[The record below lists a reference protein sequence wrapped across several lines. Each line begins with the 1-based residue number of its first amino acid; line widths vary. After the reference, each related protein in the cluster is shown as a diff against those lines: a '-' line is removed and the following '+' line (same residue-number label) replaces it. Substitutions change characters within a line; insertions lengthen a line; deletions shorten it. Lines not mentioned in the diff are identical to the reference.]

1 MGMMSEA
8 PSSERVQIG
17 FFGIRNAGKSSVVNA
32 VTGQNLS
39 VISDTP
45 GTTTDPVRKTME
57 ISPIGPVVVIDTPGF
72 DDEGELGT
80 MRVAKTK
87 ETLRRVD
94 VAVLV
99 VDNTLGMR
107 PKDRELL
114 DIFEK
119 LRIPYIVALN
129 KTDLM
134 LQVPEAQTEMTGAV
148 SQSRELSAG
157 AAKVLPQVGRE
168 AERRAVLHAELAVS
182 AKTGWHIRELK
193 DLIGKLGKAK
203 ISSRGLLDGLIEPG
217 DLFVLVIPQD
227 ASAPKGRLILPEQMM
242 IHEILDHAS
251 MALCCQP
258 PQLRQTLAFLAQSGK
273 KIRMVIT
280 DSQAFSE
287 VSKAVPEEI
296 PLVSFSILMARYK
309 GVLEEA
315 ARGVKAV
322 DMLQDG
328 DKVLM
333 SEGCTHHRQCQDI
346 GTVKIPAWLR
356 TYTKKNISIETSS
369 GFGFPEDLSPYRMVI
384 HCGGCMLNEREVQS
398 RMRQA
403 KEQGVPFTNYGITI
417 AYMNGILQRSAKAIG
432 LVL

>member
-45 GTTTDPVRKTME
+45 GTTTDPVRKAME

-80 MRVAKTK
+80 LRVAKTK
-87 ETLRRVD
+87 ETLRQVD

-99 VDNTLGMR
+99 VDSILGMR

-119 LRIPYIVALN
+119 LRIPYVVALN
-129 KTDLM
+129 KVDLM
-134 LQVPEAQTEMTGAV
+134 QRVQETKTEMTGAV

-157 AAKVLPQVGRE
+157 AAEVLPQVGRE

-296 PLVSFSILMARYK
+296 PLASFSILMARYK

>member
-1 MGMMSEA
+1 MGMMSEV

-45 GTTTDPVRKTME
+45 GTTTDPVRKAME

-80 MRVAKTK
+80 LRVAKTK
-87 ETLRRVD
+87 ETLRQVD

-99 VDNTLGMR
+99 VDSILGMR

-119 LRIPYIVALN
+119 LRIPYVVALN
-129 KTDLM
+129 KVDLM
-134 LQVPEAQTEMTGAV
+134 QRVQETKTEMTGAV

-157 AAKVLPQVGRE
+157 AAEVLPQVGRE
-168 AERRAVLHAELAVS
+168 AERRAVPHAEFAVS

-296 PLVSFSILMARYK
+296 PLASFSILMARYK

-356 TYTKKNISIETSS
+356 AYTKKNISIETSS

-384 HCGGCMLNEREVQS
+384 HCGGCMLNEKEVQS

-432 LVL
+432 LSL

>member
-45 GTTTDPVRKTME
+45 GTTTDPVRKAME

-80 MRVAKTK
+80 LRVAKTK

-99 VDNTLGMR
+99 VDSTLGMR

-134 LQVPEAQTEMTGAV
+134 RQEPETQAGMAGAV
-148 SQSRELSAG
+148 CQSRASSG
-157 AAKVLPQVGRE
+157 AAEDLKQSGSE
-168 AERRAVLHAELAVS
+168 AGQRTVPHAELAVS

-193 DLIGKLGKAK
+193 DLIGRLGKAK
-203 ISSRGLLDGLIEPG
+203 ISSLGLLDGLIEPG

-251 MALCCQP
+251 MAICCQP
-258 PQLRQTLAFLAQSGK
+258 PQLQQTLAFLAQSGK

-280 DSQAFSE
+280 DSQAFAE
-287 VSKAVPEEI
+287 VSETVPEEI
-296 PLVSFSILMARYK
+296 SLASFSILMARYK

-315 ARGVKAV
+315 ARGVRAV
-322 DMLQDG
+322 DTLQDG
-328 DKVLM
+328 DRVLM
-333 SEGCTHHRQCQDI
+333 AEGCTHHRQCQDI

-356 TYTKKNISIETSS
+356 AYTGKDISIETSS

-384 HCGGCMLNEREVQS
+384 HCGGCMLNEKEVQS

-432 LVL
+432 LAL

>member
-1 MGMMSEA
+1 MGIMSEV

-32 VTGQNLS
+32 VTEQNLS

-45 GTTTDPVRKTME
+45 GTTTDPVRKAME

-72 DDEGELGT
+72 DDEGELGA

-99 VDNTLGMR
+99 VDGTRGMR

-119 LRIPYIVALN
+119 LRIPYVVALN

-134 LQVPEAQTEMTGAV
+134 QQVPEVQAGMAGAV
-148 SQSRELSAG
+148 CQSRASSGTAEDLKQS
-157 AAKVLPQVGRE
+157 GRE
-168 AERRAVLHAELAVS
+168 AEQLTVSHAELAVS

-193 DLIGKLGKAK
+193 DLIGRLGKAK
-203 ISSRGLLDGLIEPG
+203 ISSLGLLDGLIEPG

-296 PLVSFSILMARYK
+296 PLASFSILMARYK

-315 ARGVKAV
+315 ARGVKTV

-356 TYTKKNISIETSS
+356 AYTKKNISIETSS

-432 LVL
+432 LAL

>member
-1 MGMMSEA
+1 MGIMSEV

-45 GTTTDPVRKTME
+45 GTTTDPVRKAME

-99 VDNTLGMR
+99 VDGTRGMR

-134 LQVPEAQTEMTGAV
+134 LQVPEVQAGMAGAV
-148 SQSRELSAG
+148 CQSRASSGTAEDLKQSG
-157 AAKVLPQVGRE
+157 SE
-168 AERRAVLHAELAVS
+168 AEQLTVSHAEIAVS

-296 PLVSFSILMARYK
+296 PLASFSILMARYK

-356 TYTKKNISIETSS
+356 AYTKKSISIETSS

-403 KEQGVPFTNYGITI
+403 REQGVPFTNYGITI

-432 LVL
+432 LAL

>member
-45 GTTTDPVRKTME
+45 GTTTDPVRKAME

-80 MRVAKTK
+80 LRVAKTK

-99 VDNTLGMR
+99 VDSTLGMR

-134 LQVPEAQTEMTGAV
+134 RQEPETQAGMAGAV
-148 SQSRELSAG
+148 CQSRASSG
-157 AAKVLPQVGRE
+157 AAEDLKQSGSE
-168 AERRAVLHAELAVS
+168 AGQRTVPHAELAVS

-193 DLIGKLGKAK
+193 DLIGRLGKAK
-203 ISSRGLLDGLIEPG
+203 ISSLGLLDGLIEPG

-251 MALCCQP
+251 MAICCQP
-258 PQLRQTLAFLAQSGK
+258 PQLQQTLAFLAQSGK

-280 DSQAFSE
+280 DSQAFAE
-287 VSKAVPEEI
+287 VSETVPEEI
-296 PLVSFSILMARYK
+296 SLASFSILMARYK

-315 ARGVKAV
+315 ARGVRAV
-322 DMLQDG
+322 DSLQDG
-328 DKVLM
+328 DRVLM
-333 SEGCTHHRQCQDI
+333 AEGCTHHRQCQDI

-356 TYTKKNISIETSS
+356 AYTGKDISIETSS

-384 HCGGCMLNEREVQS
+384 HCGGCMLNEKEVQS

-432 LVL
+432 LAL

>member
-45 GTTTDPVRKTME
+45 GTTTDPVRKAME

-99 VDNTLGMR
+99 VDGTRGMR
-107 PKDRELL
+107 AKDRELL

-119 LRIPYIVALN
+119 LRIPYVVALN
-129 KTDLM
+129 KADLM
-134 LQVPEAQTEMTGAV
+134 QRVQETKTEMTGAV

-157 AAKVLPQVGRE
+157 AAEVLPQVGRE
-168 AERRAVLHAELAVS
+168 AERRAVPHAEFAVS

-296 PLVSFSILMARYK
+296 PLASFSILMARYK

-315 ARGVKAV
+315 ARGVKTV

-328 DKVLM
+328 DKILM

-356 TYTKKNISIETSS
+356 SYTKKNISIETSS

-384 HCGGCMLNEREVQS
+384 HCGGCMLNEKEVQS

-432 LVL
+432 LSL

>member
-1 MGMMSEA
+1 MGIMSEV

-99 VDNTLGMR
+99 VDGTRGMR
-107 PKDRELL
+107 AKDRELL

-134 LQVPEAQTEMTGAV
+134 LQVPEAQAEMTGTV
-148 SQSRELSAG
+148 CQSRASSGTAEDLKQSG
-157 AAKVLPQVGRE
+157 SE
-168 AERRAVLHAELAVS
+168 AEQLTVSHAEIAVS

-203 ISSRGLLDGLIEPG
+203 S
-217 DLFVLVIPQD
+217 V
-227 ASAPKGRLILPEQMM
+227 
-242 IHEILDHAS
+242 HA
-251 MALCCQP
+251 
-258 PQLRQTLAFLAQSGK
+258 
-273 KIRMVIT
+273 
-280 DSQAFSE
+280 DS
-287 VSKAVPEEI
+287 
-296 PLVSFSILMARYK
+296 L
-309 GVLEEA
+309 
-315 ARGVKAV
+315 
-322 DMLQDG
+322 
-328 DKVLM
+328 
-333 SEGCTHHRQCQDI
+333 
-346 GTVKIPAWLR
+346 TV
-356 TYTKKNISIETSS
+356 
-369 GFGFPEDLSPYRMVI
+369 
-384 HCGGCMLNEREVQS
+384 
-398 RMRQA
+398 
-403 KEQGVPFTNYGITI
+403 
-417 AYMNGILQRSAKAIG
+417 
-432 LVL
+432 

>member
-45 GTTTDPVRKTME
+45 GTTTDPVRKAME

-80 MRVAKTK
+80 LRVAKTK

-99 VDNTLGMR
+99 VDSTLGMR

-119 LRIPYIVALN
+119 LRIPYIIALN

-134 LQVPEAQTEMTGAV
+134 RQVPEAQAGMAGAV
-148 SQSRELSAG
+148 CQSRASSGTAEDLKQSGSEAG
-157 AAKVLPQVGRE
+157 QWTVP
-168 AERRAVLHAELAVS
+168 HAELAVS

-193 DLIGKLGKAK
+193 DLIGRLGKAK
-203 ISSRGLLDGLIEPG
+203 ISSLGLLDGLIEPG

-251 MALCCQP
+251 MAICCQP
-258 PQLRQTLAFLAQSGK
+258 PQLQQTLAFLAQSGK

-280 DSQAFSE
+280 DSQAFAE
-287 VSKAVPEEI
+287 VSETVPEEI
-296 PLVSFSILMARYK
+296 PLASFSILMARYK

-315 ARGVKAV
+315 ARGVRAV
-322 DMLQDG
+322 DTLQDG
-328 DKVLM
+328 DRVLM
-333 SEGCTHHRQCQDI
+333 AEGCTHHRQCQDI

-356 TYTKKNISIETSS
+356 AYTGKDISIETSS

-384 HCGGCMLNEREVQS
+384 HCGGCMLNEKEVQS

-432 LVL
+432 LAL

>member
-45 GTTTDPVRKTME
+45 GTTTDPVRKAME

-99 VDNTLGMR
+99 VDGTRGMR

-296 PLVSFSILMARYK
+296 PLASFSILMARYK

-356 TYTKKNISIETSS
+356 AYTKKNISIETSS

-384 HCGGCMLNEREVQS
+384 HCGGCMLNEKEVQS

-403 KEQGVPFTNYGITI
+403 KEQGAPFTNYGITI

-432 LVL
+432 LSL

>member
-1 MGMMSEA
+1 MGMMSEV

-45 GTTTDPVRKTME
+45 GTTTDPVRKAME

-99 VDNTLGMR
+99 VDGTRGMR

-134 LQVPEAQTEMTGAV
+134 LQVPEAQAGMAGAV

-280 DSQAFSE
+280 DSQAFAEVSE
-287 VSKAVPEEI
+287 VVPEEI
-296 PLVSFSILMARYK
+296 PLASFSILMARYK

-315 ARGVKAV
+315 ARGVRAV
-322 DMLQDG
+322 DTLQDG

-384 HCGGCMLNEREVQS
+384 HCGGCMLNEKEVQS

-432 LVL
+432 LSL

>member
-45 GTTTDPVRKTME
+45 GTTTDPVRKAME
-57 ISPIGPVVVIDTPGF
+57 ISPIGPVMVIDTPGF

-80 MRVAKTK
+80 LRVVKTK

-99 VDNTLGMR
+99 VDGTLGMR

-134 LQVPEAQTEMTGAV
+134 LQVPGAQAGMAGAV
-148 SQSRELSAG
+148 CQSRASSGTAEDLKQSGSEAG
-157 AAKVLPQVGRE
+157 QRTVP
-168 AERRAVLHAELAVS
+168 HAELAVT

-193 DLIGKLGKAK
+193 DLIGRLGKAK
-203 ISSRGLLDGLIEPG
+203 ISSLGLLDGLIEPG

-296 PLVSFSILMARYK
+296 PLASFSILMARYK

-322 DMLQDG
+322 DMLQNG

-356 TYTKKNISIETSS
+356 AYTKKNISIETSS

-432 LVL
+432 LAL

>member
-1 MGMMSEA
+1 MGMMSEV

-45 GTTTDPVRKTME
+45 GTTTDPVRKAME

-80 MRVAKTK
+80 LRVVKTK

-99 VDNTLGMR
+99 VDSTLGMR

-134 LQVPEAQTEMTGAV
+134 LQVPEAQAGMAGAV
-148 SQSRELSAG
+148 CQSRASSGTAEDLKQSGSEAG
-157 AAKVLPQVGRE
+157 QRTVP
-168 AERRAVLHAELAVS
+168 HAELAVS

-193 DLIGKLGKAK
+193 DLIGRLGKAK
-203 ISSRGLLDGLIEPG
+203 ISSLGLLDGLIEPG

-227 ASAPKGRLILPEQMM
+227 ASAPKGRLILPEQMV

-296 PLVSFSILMARYK
+296 PLASFSILMARYK

-356 TYTKKNISIETSS
+356 AYTKKSISIETSS

-403 KEQGVPFTNYGITI
+403 REQGVPFTNYGITI

-432 LVL
+432 LAL

>member
-134 LQVPEAQTEMTGAV
+134 LQVPEAQAEMTGTV
-148 SQSRELSAG
+148 CQSRASSGTAEDLKQSGSEAG
-157 AAKVLPQVGRE
+157 QRTVP
-168 AERRAVLHAELAVS
+168 HAEIAVS
-182 AKTGWHIRELK
+182 AKTAWHIRELK

-280 DSQAFSE
+280 DSQAFAEVSE
-287 VSKAVPEEI
+287 VVPEEI
-296 PLVSFSILMARYK
+296 PLASFSILMARYK

-315 ARGVKAV
+315 ARGVRAV
-322 DMLQDG
+322 DTLQDG

-432 LVL
+432 LSL

>member
-1 MGMMSEA
+1 MGIMSEV

-32 VTGQNLS
+32 VTEQNLS

-45 GTTTDPVRKTME
+45 GTTTDPVRKAIE

-72 DDEGELGT
+72 DDEGELGA

-99 VDNTLGMR
+99 VDGTRGMR

-119 LRIPYIVALN
+119 LRIPYVVALN

-134 LQVPEAQTEMTGAV
+134 QQVPEVQAGMAGAV
-148 SQSRELSAG
+148 CQSRASSGTAEDLKQS
-157 AAKVLPQVGRE
+157 GRE
-168 AERRAVLHAELAVS
+168 AEQLTVSHAELAVS

-193 DLIGKLGKAK
+193 DLIGRLGKAK
-203 ISSRGLLDGLIEPG
+203 ISSLGLLDGLIEPG

-296 PLVSFSILMARYK
+296 PLASFSILMARYK

-356 TYTKKNISIETSS
+356 AYTKKNISIETSS

-403 KEQGVPFTNYGITI
+403 TEQGVPFTNYGITI

-432 LVL
+432 LAL

>member
-45 GTTTDPVRKTME
+45 GTTTDPVRKAME

-134 LQVPEAQTEMTGAV
+134 LQVPEAQAEMTGTV
-148 SQSRELSAG
+148 CQSRASSGTAEDLKQSGSEAG
-157 AAKVLPQVGRE
+157 QRTVP
-168 AERRAVLHAELAVS
+168 HAEIAVS
-182 AKTGWHIRELK
+182 AKTAWHIRELK

-296 PLVSFSILMARYK
+296 PLASFSILMARYK

-315 ARGVKAV
+315 ARGVKTV

-328 DKVLM
+328 DKILM

>member
-45 GTTTDPVRKTME
+45 GTTTDPVRKAME

-80 MRVAKTK
+80 LRVAKTK

-99 VDNTLGMR
+99 VDSTLGMR

-134 LQVPEAQTEMTGAV
+134 RQVPEAQAGMAGAV
-148 SQSRELSAG
+148 CQSRASSGTAENLKQSDSEAG
-157 AAKVLPQVGRE
+157 QRT
-168 AERRAVLHAELAVS
+168 VLHAELAVS

-193 DLIGKLGKAK
+193 DLIGRLGKAK
-203 ISSRGLLDGLIEPG
+203 ISSLGLLDGLIEPG

-251 MALCCQP
+251 MAICCQP
-258 PQLRQTLAFLAQSGK
+258 PQLQQTLAFLAQSGK

-280 DSQAFSE
+280 DSQAFAE
-287 VSKAVPEEI
+287 VSETVPEEI
-296 PLVSFSILMARYK
+296 PLASFSILMARYK

-315 ARGVKAV
+315 ARGVRAV
-322 DMLQDG
+322 DTLQDG
-328 DKVLM
+328 DRVLM
-333 SEGCTHHRQCQDI
+333 AEGCTHHRQCQDI

-356 TYTKKNISIETSS
+356 AYTGKDISIETSS

-384 HCGGCMLNEREVQS
+384 HCGGCMLNEKEVQS

-432 LVL
+432 LAL

>member
-1 MGMMSEA
+1 MGIMSEV

-32 VTGQNLS
+32 VTEQNLS

-45 GTTTDPVRKTME
+45 GTTTDPVRKAME

-72 DDEGELGT
+72 DDEGELGA

-99 VDNTLGMR
+99 VDGTRGMR

-119 LRIPYIVALN
+119 LRIPYVVALN

-134 LQVPEAQTEMTGAV
+134 QQVPEVQAGMAGAV
-148 SQSRELSAG
+148 CQSRASSGTAEDLKQSGSEAG
-157 AAKVLPQVGRE
+157 QRT
-168 AERRAVLHAELAVS
+168 VLHAELAVS

-193 DLIGKLGKAK
+193 DLIGRLGKAK
-203 ISSRGLLDGLIEPG
+203 ISSLGLLDGLIEPG

-227 ASAPKGRLILPEQMM
+227 ASAPKGRLILPEQMV

-296 PLVSFSILMARYK
+296 PLASFSILMARYK

-356 TYTKKNISIETSS
+356 AYTKKSISIETSS

-403 KEQGVPFTNYGITI
+403 REQGVPFTNYGITI

-432 LVL
+432 LAL

>member
-1 MGMMSEA
+1 MGMMSEV

-32 VTGQNLS
+32 VTEQNLS

-45 GTTTDPVRKTME
+45 GTTTDPVRKAME
-57 ISPIGPVVVIDTPGF
+57 ISPIGPVVVIDTPVF
-72 DDEGELGT
+72 DDEGELGA

-99 VDNTLGMR
+99 VDGTRGMR

-119 LRIPYIVALN
+119 LRIPYVVALN

-134 LQVPEAQTEMTGAV
+134 QQVPEVQAGMAGAV
-148 SQSRELSAG
+148 CQSRASSGTAEDLKQSGSEAG
-157 AAKVLPQVGRE
+157 QRTVP
-168 AERRAVLHAELAVS
+168 HAELAVS

-193 DLIGKLGKAK
+193 DLIGRLGKAK
-203 ISSRGLLDGLIEPG
+203 ISSLGLLDGLIEPG

-227 ASAPKGRLILPEQMM
+227 ASAPKGRLILPEQMV

-296 PLVSFSILMARYK
+296 PLASFSILMARYK

-356 TYTKKNISIETSS
+356 AYTKKSISIETSS

-432 LVL
+432 LAL

>member
-32 VTGQNLS
+32 VAGQNLS

-45 GTTTDPVRKTME
+45 GTTTDPVRKAME

-80 MRVAKTK
+80 LRVAKTK

-99 VDNTLGMR
+99 VDSTLGMR

-134 LQVPEAQTEMTGAV
+134 RQVPEAQAGMTGAV
-148 SQSRELSAG
+148 CQSRASSGTAEDLKQSGSEAG
-157 AAKVLPQVGRE
+157 QRTVP
-168 AERRAVLHAELAVS
+168 HAELAVS

-193 DLIGKLGKAK
+193 DLIGRLGKAK
-203 ISSRGLLDGLIEPG
+203 ISSLGLLDGLIEPG

-251 MALCCQP
+251 MAICCQP
-258 PQLRQTLAFLAQSGK
+258 PQLQQTLAFLAQSGK

-280 DSQAFSE
+280 DSQAFAE
-287 VSKAVPEEI
+287 VSETVPEEI
-296 PLVSFSILMARYK
+296 PLASFSILMARYK

-315 ARGVKAV
+315 ARGVRAV
-322 DMLQDG
+322 DSLQDG
-328 DKVLM
+328 DRVLM
-333 SEGCTHHRQCQDI
+333 AEGCTHHRQCQDI

-356 TYTKKNISIETSS
+356 AYTGKDISIETSS

-384 HCGGCMLNEREVQS
+384 HCGGCMLNEKEVQS

-403 KEQGVPFTNYGITI
+403 REQGVPFTNYGITI

-432 LVL
+432 LAL

>member
-32 VTGQNLS
+32 VAGQNLS

-45 GTTTDPVRKTME
+45 GTTTDPVRKAME

-80 MRVAKTK
+80 LRVAKTK

-99 VDNTLGMR
+99 VDSTLGMR

-134 LQVPEAQTEMTGAV
+134 RQVPEAQAGMTGAV
-148 SQSRELSAG
+148 CQSRASSG
-157 AAKVLPQVGRE
+157 AAEDMKQSGSE
-168 AERRAVLHAELAVS
+168 AGQRTVPHAELAVS

-193 DLIGKLGKAK
+193 DLIGRLGKAK
-203 ISSRGLLDGLIEPG
+203 ISSLGLLDGLIEPG
-217 DLFVLVIPQD
+217 DLFVLVSPQD

-251 MALCCQP
+251 MAICCQP
-258 PQLRQTLAFLAQSGK
+258 PQLQQTLAFLAQSGK

-280 DSQAFSE
+280 DSQAFAE
-287 VSKAVPEEI
+287 VSETVPEEI
-296 PLVSFSILMARYK
+296 PLASFSILMARYK

-315 ARGVKAV
+315 ARGVRAV
-322 DMLQDG
+322 DSLQDG
-328 DKVLM
+328 DRVLM
-333 SEGCTHHRQCQDI
+333 AEGCTHHRQCQDI

-356 TYTKKNISIETSS
+356 AYTGKDISIETSS

-384 HCGGCMLNEREVQS
+384 HCGGCMLNEKEVQS

-403 KEQGVPFTNYGITI
+403 REQGVPFTNYGITI

-432 LVL
+432 LAL

>member
-1 MGMMSEA
+1 MGMMSEV

-45 GTTTDPVRKTME
+45 GTTTDPVRKAME

-80 MRVAKTK
+80 LRVAKTK
-87 ETLRRVD
+87 ETLRQVD
-94 VAVLV
+94 VADLV
-99 VDNTLGMR
+99 VDSILGMR

-134 LQVPEAQTEMTGAV
+134 LQVPEAQAEMTGTV
-148 SQSRELSAG
+148 CQSRASSGTAEDLKQSGSEAG
-157 AAKVLPQVGRE
+157 QRTVP
-168 AERRAVLHAELAVS
+168 HAEIAVS
-182 AKTGWHIRELK
+182 AKTAWHIRELK

-280 DSQAFSE
+280 DSQAFAEVSE
-287 VSKAVPEEI
+287 VVPEEI
-296 PLVSFSILMARYK
+296 PLASFSILMARYK

-315 ARGVKAV
+315 ARGVRAV
-322 DMLQDG
+322 DTLQDG

-356 TYTKKNISIETSS
+356 TYTKRNISIETSS

-384 HCGGCMLNEREVQS
+384 HCGGCMLNEKEVQS

-432 LVL
+432 LSL

>member
-1 MGMMSEA
+1 MGIMSEV

-32 VTGQNLS
+32 VTEQNLS

-45 GTTTDPVRKTME
+45 GTTTDPVRKAME

-72 DDEGELGT
+72 DDEGELGA

-99 VDNTLGMR
+99 VDGTRGMR

-119 LRIPYIVALN
+119 LRIPYVVALN

-134 LQVPEAQTEMTGAV
+134 QQVPEVQAGMAGAV
-148 SQSRELSAG
+148 CQSRASSGTAEDLKQS
-157 AAKVLPQVGRE
+157 GRE
-168 AERRAVLHAELAVS
+168 AEQLTVSHAELAVS

-193 DLIGKLGKAK
+193 DLIGRLGKAK
-203 ISSRGLLDGLIEPG
+203 ISSLGLLDGLIEPG

-296 PLVSFSILMARYK
+296 PLASFSFLMARYK

-315 ARGVKAV
+315 ARGVKTV

-356 TYTKKNISIETSS
+356 AYTKKNISIETSS

-432 LVL
+432 LAL

>member
-45 GTTTDPVRKTME
+45 GTTTDPVRKAME

-99 VDNTLGMR
+99 VDGTRGMR
-107 PKDRELL
+107 AKDRELL

-119 LRIPYIVALN
+119 LRIPYVVALN
-129 KTDLM
+129 KADLM
-134 LQVPEAQTEMTGAV
+134 QRVQETKTEMTGAV

-157 AAKVLPQVGRE
+157 AAEVLPQVGRE
-168 AERRAVLHAELAVS
+168 AERRAVPHAEFAVS

-296 PLVSFSILMARYK
+296 PLASFSILMARYK

-356 TYTKKNISIETSS
+356 AYTKKNISIETSS

-432 LVL
+432 LSL

>member
-45 GTTTDPVRKTME
+45 GTTTDPVRKAME

-80 MRVAKTK
+80 LRVAKTK

-99 VDNTLGMR
+99 VDSTLGMR

-134 LQVPEAQTEMTGAV
+134 RQVPEAQAGMTGAV
-148 SQSRELSAG
+148 CQSRASSG
-157 AAKVLPQVGRE
+157 AAEDLKQSGSEVGQRT
-168 AERRAVLHAELAVS
+168 VPHAELAVS

-193 DLIGKLGKAK
+193 DLIGRLGKAK
-203 ISSRGLLDGLIEPG
+203 ISSLGLLDGLIEPG

-251 MALCCQP
+251 MAICCQP
-258 PQLRQTLAFLAQSGK
+258 PQLQQTLAFLAQSGK

-280 DSQAFSE
+280 DSQAFAE
-287 VSKAVPEEI
+287 VSETVPEEI
-296 PLVSFSILMARYK
+296 PLASFSILMARYK

-315 ARGVKAV
+315 ARGVRAV
-322 DMLQDG
+322 DTLQDG
-328 DKVLM
+328 DRVLM
-333 SEGCTHHRQCQDI
+333 AEGCTHHRQCQDI
-346 GTVKIPAWLR
+346 GAVKIPAWLR
-356 TYTKKNISIETSS
+356 AYTGKDISIETSS

-384 HCGGCMLNEREVQS
+384 HCGGCMLNEKEVQS

-432 LVL
+432 LAL

>member
-1 MGMMSEA
+1 MGIMSEV

-45 GTTTDPVRKTME
+45 GTTTDPVRKAME

-80 MRVAKTK
+80 LRVVKTK

-99 VDNTLGMR
+99 VDSTLGMR

-134 LQVPEAQTEMTGAV
+134 LQVPEAQAGMAGAV
-148 SQSRELSAG
+148 CQSRASSGTAEDLKQSGSEAG
-157 AAKVLPQVGRE
+157 QRTVP
-168 AERRAVLHAELAVS
+168 HAELAVS

-193 DLIGKLGKAK
+193 DLIGRLGKAK
-203 ISSRGLLDGLIEPG
+203 ISSLGLLDGLIEPG

-296 PLVSFSILMARYK
+296 PLASFSILMARYK

-356 TYTKKNISIETSS
+356 AYTKKSISIETSS

-403 KEQGVPFTNYGITI
+403 REQGVPFTNYGITI

-432 LVL
+432 LAL

>member
-1 MGMMSEA
+1 MGIMSEV

-32 VTGQNLS
+32 VTEQNLS

-45 GTTTDPVRKTME
+45 GTTTDPVRKAME

-72 DDEGELGT
+72 DDEGELGA

-99 VDNTLGMR
+99 VDGTRGMR

-119 LRIPYIVALN
+119 LRIPYVVALN

-134 LQVPEAQTEMTGAV
+134 QQVPEVQAGMAGAV
-148 SQSRELSAG
+148 CQSRASSGTAEDLKQSGSEAG
-157 AAKVLPQVGRE
+157 QRTVP
-168 AERRAVLHAELAVS
+168 HAELAVS

-193 DLIGKLGKAK
+193 DLIGRLGKAK
-203 ISSRGLLDGLIEPG
+203 ISSLGLLDGLIEPG

-296 PLVSFSILMARYK
+296 PLASFSILMARYK

-356 TYTKKNISIETSS
+356 AYTKKNISIETSS

-384 HCGGCMLNEREVQS
+384 HCGGCMLNEKEVQS

-432 LVL
+432 LSL

>member
-80 MRVAKTK
+80 LRVAKTK

-432 LVL
+432 LSL

>member
-1 MGMMSEA
+1 MGMMSEV

-32 VTGQNLS
+32 VTEQNLS

-45 GTTTDPVRKTME
+45 GTTTDPVRKAME

-80 MRVAKTK
+80 LRVAKTK
-87 ETLRRVD
+87 ETLRQVD

-432 LVL
+432 LSL

>member
-45 GTTTDPVRKTME
+45 GTTTDPVRKAME

-80 MRVAKTK
+80 LRVAKTK

-99 VDNTLGMR
+99 VDSTLGMR

-134 LQVPEAQTEMTGAV
+134 RQVPEAQAGMTGAV
-148 SQSRELSAG
+148 CQSRASSG
-157 AAKVLPQVGRE
+157 AAEDMKQSGSE
-168 AERRAVLHAELAVS
+168 AGQRTVPHAELAVS

-193 DLIGKLGKAK
+193 DLIGRLGKAK
-203 ISSRGLLDGLIEPG
+203 ISSLGLLDGLIEPG

-251 MALCCQP
+251 MAICCQP
-258 PQLRQTLAFLAQSGK
+258 PQLQQTLAFLAQSGK

-280 DSQAFSE
+280 DSQAFAE
-287 VSKAVPEEI
+287 VSETVPEEI
-296 PLVSFSILMARYK
+296 PLASFSILMARYK

-315 ARGVKAV
+315 ARGVRAV
-322 DMLQDG
+322 DSLQDG
-328 DKVLM
+328 DRVLM
-333 SEGCTHHRQCQDI
+333 AEGCTHHRQCQDI

-356 TYTKKNISIETSS
+356 AYTGKDISIETSS

-384 HCGGCMLNEREVQS
+384 HCGGCMLNEKEVQS

-432 LVL
+432 LAL

>member
-45 GTTTDPVRKTME
+45 GTTTDPVRKAME

-99 VDNTLGMR
+99 VDSTLGMR

-134 LQVPEAQTEMTGAV
+134 LQVPEAQAEMTGTV
-148 SQSRELSAG
+148 CQSRASSGTAEDLKQSGSEAG
-157 AAKVLPQVGRE
+157 QRTVP
-168 AERRAVLHAELAVS
+168 HAEIAVS
-182 AKTGWHIRELK
+182 AKTAWHIRELK

-280 DSQAFSE
+280 DSQAFAEVSE
-287 VSKAVPEEI
+287 VVPEEI
-296 PLVSFSILMARYK
+296 PLASFSILMARYK

-315 ARGVKAV
+315 ARGVRAV
-322 DMLQDG
+322 DTLQDG

-432 LVL
+432 LSL

>member
-1 MGMMSEA
+1 MGIMSEV

-45 GTTTDPVRKTME
+45 GTTTDPVRKAME

-80 MRVAKTK
+80 LRVAKTK
-87 ETLRRVD
+87 ETLRQVD

-99 VDNTLGMR
+99 VDSILGMR

-119 LRIPYIVALN
+119 LRIPYVVALN
-129 KTDLM
+129 KVDLM
-134 LQVPEAQTEMTGAV
+134 QRVQETKTEMTGAV

-157 AAKVLPQVGRE
+157 AAEVLPQVGRE
-168 AERRAVLHAELAVS
+168 AERRAVPHAELAVS

-193 DLIGKLGKAK
+193 DLIGRLGKAK
-203 ISSRGLLDGLIEPG
+203 ISSLGLLDGLIEPG

-296 PLVSFSILMARYK
+296 PLASFSILMARYK

-356 TYTKKNISIETSS
+356 AYTKKNISIETSS

>member
-1 MGMMSEA
+1 MGMMSEV

-45 GTTTDPVRKTME
+45 GTTTDPVRKAME

-80 MRVAKTK
+80 LRVAKTK
-87 ETLRRVD
+87 ETLRQVD

-99 VDNTLGMR
+99 VDSILGMR

-119 LRIPYIVALN
+119 LRIPYVVALN
-129 KTDLM
+129 KADLM
-134 LQVPEAQTEMTGAV
+134 QRVQETKTEMTGAV

-157 AAKVLPQVGRE
+157 AAEVLPQVGRE
-168 AERRAVLHAELAVS
+168 AERRAVPHAEFAVS

-296 PLVSFSILMARYK
+296 PLASFSILMARYK

>member
-8 PSSERVQIG
+8 PSSERVHIG

-45 GTTTDPVRKTME
+45 GTTTDPVRKAME

-80 MRVAKTK
+80 LRVAKTK

-99 VDNTLGMR
+99 VDSTLGMR

-134 LQVPEAQTEMTGAV
+134 QQVPEAQAGMAGAV
-148 SQSRELSAG
+148 CQSRASSGTAEDLKQSGSEAG
-157 AAKVLPQVGRE
+157 QRTVP
-168 AERRAVLHAELAVS
+168 HTELAVS

-193 DLIGKLGKAK
+193 DLIGRLGKAK
-203 ISSRGLLDGLIEPG
+203 ISSLGLLDGLIEPG

-251 MALCCQP
+251 MAICCQP
-258 PQLRQTLAFLAQSGK
+258 PQLQQTLAFLAQSGK

-280 DSQAFSE
+280 DSQAFAE
-287 VSKAVPEEI
+287 VSETVPEEI
-296 PLVSFSILMARYK
+296 PLASFSILMARCK

-315 ARGVKAV
+315 ARGVRAV
-322 DMLQDG
+322 DTLQDG
-328 DKVLM
+328 DRVLM
-333 SEGCTHHRQCQDI
+333 AEGCTHHRQCQDI

-356 TYTKKNISIETSS
+356 AYTGKDISIETSS

-384 HCGGCMLNEREVQS
+384 HCGGCMLNEKEVQS

-432 LVL
+432 LAL

>member
-32 VTGQNLS
+32 VAGQNLS

-45 GTTTDPVRKTME
+45 GTTTDPVRKAME

-80 MRVAKTK
+80 LRVAKTK

-99 VDNTLGMR
+99 VDSTLGMR

-134 LQVPEAQTEMTGAV
+134 LQVPEAQAGMAGAV
-148 SQSRELSAG
+148 CQSRASSGTAEDLKQSGSEAG
-157 AAKVLPQVGRE
+157 QRTVP
-168 AERRAVLHAELAVS
+168 HAELAVS

-193 DLIGKLGKAK
+193 DLIGRLGKAK
-203 ISSRGLLDGLIEPG
+203 ISSLGLLDGLIEPG

-251 MALCCQP
+251 MAICCQP
-258 PQLRQTLAFLAQSGK
+258 PQLQQTLAFLAQSGK

-280 DSQAFSE
+280 DSQAFAE
-287 VSKAVPEEI
+287 VSETVPEEI
-296 PLVSFSILMARYK
+296 PLASFSILMARYK

-315 ARGVKAV
+315 ARGVRAV
-322 DMLQDG
+322 DSLQDG
-328 DKVLM
+328 DRVLM
-333 SEGCTHHRQCQDI
+333 AEGCTHHRQCQDI

-356 TYTKKNISIETSS
+356 AYTGKDISIETSS

-384 HCGGCMLNEREVQS
+384 HCGGCMLNDKEVQS

-403 KEQGVPFTNYGITI
+403 REQGVPFTNYGITI

-432 LVL
+432 LAL

>member
-1 MGMMSEA
+1 MGIMSEV

-45 GTTTDPVRKTME
+45 GTTTDPVRKAME

-80 MRVAKTK
+80 LRVVKTK

-99 VDNTLGMR
+99 VDGTRGMR

-134 LQVPEAQTEMTGAV
+134 LQVPEAQAGMAGAV
-148 SQSRELSAG
+148 CQSRASSGTAEDLKQSG
-157 AAKVLPQVGRE
+157 SE
-168 AERRAVLHAELAVS
+168 AEQLTVSHAEIAVS

-227 ASAPKGRLILPEQMM
+227 ASAPKGRLILPEQMV

-296 PLVSFSILMARYK
+296 PLASFSILMARYK

-356 TYTKKNISIETSS
+356 AYTKKSISIETSS

-403 KEQGVPFTNYGITI
+403 REQGVPFTNYGITI

-432 LVL
+432 LAL

>member
-1 MGMMSEA
+1 
-8 PSSERVQIG
+8 
-17 FFGIRNAGKSSVVNA
+17 
-32 VTGQNLS
+32 
-39 VISDTP
+39 
-45 GTTTDPVRKTME
+45 
-57 ISPIGPVVVIDTPGF
+57 
-72 DDEGELGT
+72 

-99 VDNTLGMR
+99 VDSTLGMR

-134 LQVPEAQTEMTGAV
+134 LQVPEAQAEMTGTV
-148 SQSRELSAG
+148 CQSRASSGTAEDLKQSGSEAG
-157 AAKVLPQVGRE
+157 QRTVP
-168 AERRAVLHAELAVS
+168 HAEIAVS
-182 AKTGWHIRELK
+182 AKTAWHIRELK

-280 DSQAFSE
+280 DSQAFAEVSE
-287 VSKAVPEEI
+287 VVPEEI
-296 PLVSFSILMARYK
+296 PLASFSILMARYK

-315 ARGVKAV
+315 ARGVRAV
-322 DMLQDG
+322 DTLQDG

-384 HCGGCMLNEREVQS
+384 HCGGCMLNEKEVQS

-432 LVL
+432 LSL